1 MNQQLNRFSLTVEE
15 VYKIA
20 ASLNLIVIGQI
31 DSGQINVG
39 EEVYCYRSTADK
51 KYMKVTE
58 IKRKGLSVSW
68 AQSGDKI
75 IICLEGSNLTKE
87 DVHNG
92 DILFKR
98 QKWDEKQ
105 KVEETVELLVVA
117 PMSSGTVSYTH
128 LTLPTN

>member
-68 AQSGDKI
+68 A
-75 IICLEGSNLTKE
+75 
-87 DVHNG
+87 
-92 DILFKR
+92 
-98 QKWDEKQ
+98 
-105 KVEETVELLVVA
+105 
-117 PMSSGTVSYTH
+117 
-128 LTLPTN
+128 

>member
-51 KYMKVTE
+51 KYMNVT
-58 IKRKGLSVSW
+58 
-68 AQSGDKI
+68 
-75 IICLEGSNLTKE
+75 
-87 DVHNG
+87 
-92 DILFKR
+92 
-98 QKWDEKQ
+98 
-105 KVEETVELLVVA
+105 
-117 PMSSGTVSYTH
+117 
-128 LTLPTN
+128 